1 MSNYIKTIL
10 DFIFVLSYLV
20 VKRNELESRG
30 WMSVKMIGFFIVCV
44 FVSSIPLISSI
55 SVCHEETLDMLLVVL
70 GVIFVYVFLFR
81 YYNEKR
87 QTRIINMKISSL
99 SEKKKKY
106 YETLGY
112 IILIF
117 SFVSM
122 LLSLIFLC
130 NK

>member
-55 SVCHEETLDMLLVVL
+55 SVFHEETLDMLLVVL